1 MESHFEAVRE
11 SMSSSAWKAMD
22 YENEEQRMEAM
33 ERQGGD
39 RSKAM
44 LQKRRQ
50 RTATRQRRLAAKTR
64 VRGSEHG
71 SDGKT
76 GADRSKAML
85 QKRRRRTA
93 DQQRRLVAKTH
104 ACNGLM

>member
-1 MESHFEAVRE
+1 
-11 SMSSSAWKAMD
+11 MSSSAWKAMD
-22 YENEEQRMEAM
+22 YEYEEQCMEAM

-39 RSKAM
+39 RSKAT

-71 SDGKT
+71 SHGKT
-76 GADRSKAML
+76 GADRSKAVIL

-93 DQQRRLVAKTH
+93 DRLSGWCSKPAH
-104 ACNGLM
+104 AMG